1 MIRDEMRCKRSGRAL
16 AGERILL
23 NYVTILA
30 ATCHDGGTD
39 EAPSLSHCSSTRIS
53 SGDMERDWL
62 VVDQQSG
69 STSLSPSMS
78 LSPSLYLTL
87 WNVQSYVRSVL
98 TVMQQGDQGKIPN
111 WSSLL
116 SPSSF
121 LMSDMRS
128 SSPLFSFSL
137 LYYHLL
143 YFYHI
148 LQRTRTERDQILY
161 LETANHDPRS
171 PLANYHIVISL
182 LTFVLLADQ
191 PKGPWLPVQWSLEVA
206 ASCPPLPWLFHAIY

>member
-128 SSPLFSFSL
+128 SSLLSSPSL
-137 LYYHLL
+137 SSIFTSSIFITFFNEHAQSEIRYYIWRLRITTQDLL
-143 YFYHI
+143 W
-148 LQRTRTERDQILY
+148 RTI
-161 LETANHDPRS
+161 
-171 PLANYHIVISL
+171 ISL
-182 LTFVLLADQ
+182 F
-191 PKGPWLPVQWSLEVA
+191 P
-206 ASCPPLPWLFHAIY
+206 F